1 MAFLSST
8 FRAFLVAVLLAG
20 MQGTLMVEVLFLAQ
34 QSHIAK
40 HHCINRDKPD
50 MQCNG
55 KCFLAKR
62 VAEVHGSHDHAT
74 LRAPLLR
81 ADWIAVSTSAL
92 LGHLVC
98 PERAIRFPLAELG
111 PSTTHVPL
119 GVFRPPK
126 GSVAGL

>member
-1 MAFLSST
+1 M
-8 FRAFLVAVLLAG
+8 VVLLAG

-40 HHCINRDKPD
+40 HHCVNQDKPD

-62 VAEVHGSHDHAT
+62 VAEVHGSHDHTT
-74 LRAPLLR
+74 LQPPLLR
-81 ADWIAVSTSAL
+81 VDCIAVSTSAL
-92 LGHLVC
+92 WGNLVC
-98 PERAIRFPLAELG
+98 PERALRFSSAELG

-126 GSVAGL
+126 GSIAGL